1 MQLSGSVTNMKPT
14 HQLCIA
20 CCCVQTALTSAKT
33 DKTVMGR
40 NMKKTDALLRDMVMI
55 TLRTDLT
62 RIQRTNLETCIT
74 VHMHQKE
81 STEDLVRKKVCAAL
95 VWWLAAHPFS
105 CCNHHAGLSVLTTLM
120 MPCTY
125 SKCLCHAVRA
135 TLQPNHP
142 CGMR

>member
-1 MQLSGSVTNMKPT
+1 MQRFLPLLAV
-14 HQLCIA
+14 A
-20 CCCVQTALTSAKT
+20 VQTALTNAKT

-81 STEDLVRKKVCAAL
+81 STEDLVRKKVRA
-95 VWWLAAHPFS
+95 
-105 CCNHHAGLSVLTTLM
+105 VLHWS
-120 MPCTY
+120 PCTV
-125 SKCLCHAVRA
+125 SSMQLVCLYPLQYMRGACHHGSAQ
-135 TLQPNHP
+135 QPDNGLHNALP
-142 CGMR
+142 PAGARSHGL

>member
-1 MQLSGSVTNMKPT
+1 
-14 HQLCIA
+14 
-20 CCCVQTALTSAKT
+20 VQTALTSAKT

-81 STEDLVRKKVCAAL
+81 STEDLVRKKVCTA
-95 VWWLAAHPFS
+95 
-105 CCNHHAGLSVLTTLM
+105 
-120 MPCTY
+120 
-125 SKCLCHAVRA
+125 
-135 TLQPNHP
+135 
-142 CGMR
+142 